1 MSLSI
6 FFNPLED
13 KFLSFSGNKHS
24 FGHKLSKNDSTPVN
38 WQQHDIAIIG
48 IDEYRGS
55 HSGQKQNGGPDI
67 IRTALYNLS
76 GWNSEKKI
84 IDLGNLR
91 QGENYKETQNRLQ
104 SVLEML
110 FENEITSIIIG
121 GSQDLDLPQ
130 YAAAEV
136 LNKMINFGSIDAK
149 IDFEPDYDGV
159 PADRSHL
166 HKILTHEPNYLYN
179 ICSIGYQSYLV
190 QKDMISLMEKLYF
203 EGIRL
208 GAIHDDIKEIE
219 PFLRNLDILSFD
231 ISALRGQDAPGQTDP
246 QPFGM
251 SPEQACQLAW
261 YAGHGAGVK
270 SIGFYG
276 YQPKQDKDALTAK
289 LLATMLWYF
298 VEGYGHRKLET
309 SFSSND
315 YQKFTVAFSGS
326 PSELIFYKSLKTD
339 KWWIEIPLLKSQ
351 NKYKH
356 FKYIPCSYQD
366 YLQAGKGEVPDK
378 WILAQSRIA

>member
-1 MSLSI
+1 M
-6 FFNPLED
+6 NTED
-13 KFLSFSGNKHS
+13 RMPAKNKTADLIL
-24 FGHKLSKNDSTPVN
+24 FEP
-38 WQQHDIAIIG
+38 
-48 IDEYRGS
+48 
-55 HSGQKQNGGPDI
+55 
-67 IRTALYNLS
+67 ALYNLS

-91 QGENYKETQNRLQ
+91 PGENYKETQNRLQ
-104 SVLEML
+104 SVLELL
-110 FENEITSIIIG
+110 FENEIISIIIG

-136 LNKMINFGSIDAK
+136 LNKMINFGSIDAR
-149 IDFEPDYDGV
+149 IDFEPDVEGI

-179 ICSIGYQSYLV
+179 ICSIAYQSYLV

-231 ISALRGQDAPGQTDP
+231 ISALRGQDAPGQSEP

-261 YAGHGAGVK
+261 YSGHGAGVQ

-289 LLATMLWYF
+289 LLATMIWYF
-298 VEGYGHRKLET
+298 VEGINHRK
-309 SFSSND
+309 N
-315 YQKFTVAFSGS
+315 
-326 PSELIFYKSLKTD
+326 
-339 KWWIEIPLLKSQ
+339 
-351 NKYKH
+351 
-356 FKYIPCSYQD
+356 
-366 YLQAGKGEVPDK
+366 
-378 WILAQSRIA
+378 